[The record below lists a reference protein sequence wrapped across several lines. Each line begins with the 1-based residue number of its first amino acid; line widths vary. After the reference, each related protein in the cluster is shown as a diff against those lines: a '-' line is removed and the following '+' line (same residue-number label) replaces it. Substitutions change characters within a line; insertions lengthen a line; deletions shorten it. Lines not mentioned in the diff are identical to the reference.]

1 VRVNFMYV
9 SGPGGGWPIA
19 DRSAQPVY
27 IRNEANLRLFRGEKT
42 EVGNQKSEIECGQ
55 AVSE

>member
-1 VRVNFMYV
+1 MYV
-9 SGPGGGWPIA
+9 SGPGGEWPMA

-27 IRNEANLRLFRGEKT
+27 IRNEGNLRLFRGEKT
-42 EVGNQKSEIECGQ
+42 EVRNQKSEIECGQ

>member
-1 VRVNFMYV
+1 MSPVPRE
-9 SGPGGGWPIA
+9 GGRWQI
-19 DRSAQPVY
+19 RSAQPVY

-42 EVGNQKSEIECGQ
+42 EVRNQKSEIECGQ

>member
-1 VRVNFMYV
+1 MYV
-9 SGPGGGWPIA
+9 SGPGGERPMA

-27 IRNEANLRLFRGEKT
+27 IRNEGNLRLFRGEKT
-42 EVGNQKSEIECGQ
+42 EVRNQKSEIECGQ